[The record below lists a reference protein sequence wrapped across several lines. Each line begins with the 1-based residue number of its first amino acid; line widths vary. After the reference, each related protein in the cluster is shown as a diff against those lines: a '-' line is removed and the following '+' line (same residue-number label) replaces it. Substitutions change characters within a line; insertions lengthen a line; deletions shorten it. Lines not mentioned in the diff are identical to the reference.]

1 MYCVVDKFI
10 TLSGSGSSTPVL
22 IGGPGFGRL
31 FCGGANT
38 TREKKTNPSFRQG
51 IHGTLN
57 NIYNFKNFDWVVNC
71 WDTLFLPFPSVQNHC
86 KKSVIVLL
94 MQTPC
99 RGATGGSGLRVTGS
113 LAPVGPPI
121 EPPLL
126 SGPSLGEN
134 INAWMCVC
142 VCIYMCVNIKWT
154 TCWLVAWSCAF
165 QCWSSYHSVSLSSAF
180 QHSRCDHCPLN
191 ICTTVKLINH

>member
-31 FCGGANT
+31 FGGGANT
-38 TREKKTNPSFRQG
+38 TREKKTNPSVRQG
-51 IHGTLN
+51 INGTSDSV
-57 NIYNFKNFDWVVNC
+57 YNFNNFDWVVNC
-71 WDTLFLPFPSVQNHC
+71 FTHFVSFPFPSQQNHC
-86 KKSVIVLL
+86 RKSATVLP

-142 VCIYMCVNIKWT
+142 VCVYICV
-154 TCWLVAWSCAF
+154 
-165 QCWSSYHSVSLSSAF
+165 
-180 QHSRCDHCPLN
+180 
-191 ICTTVKLINH
+191 